1 MNIDPRWAYLAAF
14 VGVLGHASSEF
25 VAVLTG
31 ISGPEVSVW
40 RYLLGGF
47 ALVLWAL
54 SRTDSRDLITPLRQ
68 EGPRIV
74 LLSLIG
80 VSITYLAFH
89 WALDYATVIQVATV
103 VTTIP
108 IFVAFAN
115 RVVNGI
121 AITPVKL
128 ATGAMALLGVA
139 LLITDGAL
147 DTLVEGDN
155 TLRGVLLAI
164 VCASFGSFYAVIVK
178 PVMTRHGGM
187 KITALAMMIGGLGLW
202 VGVGS
207 AWGIWVNPLTIFDRE
222 PSEATLGLDPG
233 FWILVLALWNTTIT
247 QLLWFGG
254 LASAPDITRASY
266 LFFLKPVIAAI
277 LAVMILGDQ
286 PSLLQALAI
295 LVVTGSVFVEMF
307 WSRIARA
314 VRQARPLGEGKR

>member
-1 MNIDPRWAYLAAF
+1 MNIPAHLAYLAAF

-40 RYLLGGF
+40 RYLLGGLG
-47 ALVLWAL
+47 LVIWAL
-54 SRTDSRDLITPLRQ
+54 TRADSRDMITPLRA
-68 EGPRIV
+68 EPGRIIA
-74 LLSLIG
+74 LSIFG

-115 RVVNGI
+115 RVVNGVPVG
-121 AITPVKL
+121 AVKL
-128 ATGAMALLGVA
+128 VTGAMALLGVA

-147 DTLVEGDN
+147 DALVEGQN
-155 TLRGVLLAI
+155 TLRGVLLAV
-164 VCASFGSFYAVIVK
+164 VCACCGSFYAVMVK
-178 PVMTRHGGM
+178 PVMARHGGM
-187 KITALAMMIGGLGLW
+187 KITALAMMLGGLGLW
-202 VGVGS
+202 LGVGA
-207 AWGIWVNPLTIFDRE
+207 AWGVWVNPATMFDRE
-222 PSEATLGLDPG
+222 PSEATLGIDPG
-233 FWILVLALWNTTIT
+233 WWILMLALWNTTIT

-277 LAVMILGDQ
+277 LALLILGDET
-286 PSLLQALAI
+286 SLLQALAI

-307 WSRIARA
+307 WNRIVARRRLSRER
-314 VRQARPLGEGKR
+314 GT